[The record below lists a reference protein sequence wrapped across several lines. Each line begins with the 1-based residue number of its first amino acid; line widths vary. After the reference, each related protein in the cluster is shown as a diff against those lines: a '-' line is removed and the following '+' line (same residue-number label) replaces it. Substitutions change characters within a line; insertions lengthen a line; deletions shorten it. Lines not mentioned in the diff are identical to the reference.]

1 MSTLRFVIF
10 LGTVREGNFGQR
22 AAKFMVRK
30 LEERGHQTTLL
41 GKASPCLSHLA
52 FPPCF
57 SLANVTLICM
67 YIT

>member
-10 LGTVREGNFGQR
+10 LGTVRDGNFGQR

-41 GKASPCLSHLA
+41 GKASPLT

-57 SLANVTLICM
+57 SLANVTLIC
-67 YIT
+67 T

>member
-10 LGTVREGNFGQR
+10 LGTVRDGNFGQR

-41 GKASPCLSHLA
+41 GKANPLSLSPTLPVSH
-52 FPPCF
+52 
-57 SLANVTLICM
+57 
-67 YIT
+67 